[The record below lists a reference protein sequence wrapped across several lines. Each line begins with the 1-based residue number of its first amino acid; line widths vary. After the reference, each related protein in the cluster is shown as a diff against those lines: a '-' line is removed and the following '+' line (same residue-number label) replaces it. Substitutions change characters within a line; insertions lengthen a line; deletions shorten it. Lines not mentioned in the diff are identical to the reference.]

1 MDLGFPIVLSLGSFK
16 NKEWTR
22 AHNWACTDSDVQKQ
36 YQQHYFDC
44 SRNGLKKTYIVS
56 LLFDLTCHESEA
68 AELQPKYL
76 LDLSTSSNI
85 ITTVKQHNKADIYH
99 LLVWDWGR
107 RCSL

>member
-16 NKEWTR
+16 NNEQ
-22 AHNWACTDSDVQKQ
+22 AQVHNWACTDSDVQKQ

-44 SRNGLKKTYIVS
+44 FRNGLKKTYTVS

-76 LDLSTSSNI
+76 LALSTSSNI
-85 ITTVKQHNKADIYH
+85 ITT
-99 LLVWDWGR
+99 LT
-107 RCSL
+107 